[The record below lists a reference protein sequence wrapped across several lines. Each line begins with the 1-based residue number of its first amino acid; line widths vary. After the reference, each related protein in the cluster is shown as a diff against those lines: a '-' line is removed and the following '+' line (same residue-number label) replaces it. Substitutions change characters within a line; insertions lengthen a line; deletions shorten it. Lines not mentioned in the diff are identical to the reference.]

1 MKTTP
6 FLPMTNAIKVLTI
19 LVILLVAYVFYFLLF
34 EQSSLGESNTIL
46 ILVILGLTMLVSV
59 CMIPYKVVVTA
70 DAIYVRLLGWRI
82 HVPKDEVVSI
92 EHYSRGITSYRIV
105 GMGMFFGNVGLF
117 TCSQCGKHFSAI
129 TDPSDVCIITRKTK
143 RPIVVSVKDCSVFE
157 LIAPVEEK

>member
-34 EQSSLGESNTIL
+34 KQSSLGESNTVL

-59 CMIPYKVVVTA
+59 CMIPYKVVVTT
-70 DAIYVRLLGWRI
+70 DAICVRLLGWRI

-157 LIAPVEEK
+157 LIASVEEK

>member
-46 ILVILGLTMLVSV
+46 ILVILGLTMLISV
-59 CMIPYKVVVTA
+59 CMIPYKVVVTT
-70 DAIYVRLLGWRI
+70 DAICVRLLGWRI